1 MPLTAG
7 TKFAGYTIQRMLGSG
22 GMGEVYL
29 ARHPRLPRQD
39 AIKVLR
45 SDISAD
51 PDFMQRFNREADLA
65 AKLWHP
71 HIVGIHDRGRF
82 RGRLWISMD
91 FVDGPD
97 VGRLIREQF
106 PNGMPAQDVIE
117 IVTAVAGALDYAHAQ
132 GLLHR
137 DVKPANIMV
146 SDIES
151 GERRILLGDF
161 GVARDLAD
169 DSSGLT
175 ATNMTVGTAVYAAP
189 EQLMGLAL
197 DGRTDQYSLAVTA
210 YQMLTGGP
218 PFRHSNPAVVIGQ
231 HLNAPV
237 PALADTHSQL
247 APFDGVI
254 SRALAKDP
262 HGRFP
267 TCTDFARALERLHD
281 SGIRVAPAPG
291 LNVAET
297 MPRPVASSAP
307 ADIPGQDEH
316 TAGPGRKDRGRVVP
330 LVLAAA
336 AAAVLIVAIVGYFA
350 VASTTNEAEPE
361 LFTLAGILRLP
372 DDAAKTT
379 DLPEGYMCAGTRDY
393 GDIGPNT
400 PVTVEDESGTLLAKG
415 AIQGSNRGPD
425 ACLLRFRVDEVPTGA
440 RFYRIQVAQQPEV
453 SYTEAEA
460 KAGVDVALGR
470 SVPGEAPTTATPSA
484 TKAPSKTSTQTV
496 TVTPDVEM
504 SSLNQLRA
512 LANRDRSDVA
522 AYLTDVWV
530 PQISSKRVGLEAE
543 GTVWNNG
550 KILDEHLRL
559 RDQYP
564 DVKLLW
570 SGDWSTFDGRNFWVT
585 IVGLK
590 SPYYDDVLSWCR
602 DQGFDRNHCL
612 AKMVSTWRPVEG
624 TTRLMN

>member
-51 PDFMQRFNREADLA
+51 PDFMERFNREADLA

-106 PNGMPAQDVIE
+106 PNGMPAQDAIE

-146 SDIES
+146 SDIET

-197 DGRTDQYSLAVTA
+197 DSRTDQYSLAVTA
-210 YQMLTGGP
+210 YHMLTGEP
-218 PFRHSNPAVVIGQ
+218 PFQHSNPAVVIGQ

-237 PALADTHSQL
+237 PALAETDSQL
-247 APFDGVI
+247 APFDAAI

-262 HGRFP
+262 NERFS
-267 TCTDFARALERLHD
+267 TCTDFARALERSQD
-281 SGIRVAPAPG
+281 SGIGLAPTPS

-297 MPRPVASSAP
+297 MPRPVASTEH
-307 ADIPGQDEH
+307 ADIPRRDEH
-316 TAGPGRKDRGRVVP
+316 TAAQPRKDRGRVVP
-330 LVLAAA
+330 LVVAAA

-350 VASTTNEAEPE
+350 VASTDESEPE

-372 DDAAKTT
+372 DDAVKTT
-379 DLPEGYMCAGTRDY
+379 DLPDGYTCAGTRVY
-393 GDIGPNT
+393 GDVGPNT
-400 PVTVEDESGTLLAKG
+400 PVTVQDESGTLLAKG

-460 KAGVDVALGR
+460 KAGVDFSLGR
-470 SVPGEAPTTATPSA
+470 SEPGEEPTAATPSP
-484 TKAPSKTSTQTV
+484 TNAPPKTSTQTV
-496 TVTPDVEM
+496 TVTPDAEM

-512 LANRDRSDVA
+512 LANRDRSEVA

-543 GTVWNNG
+543 GTVWNNA

-590 SPYYDDVLSWCR
+590 SPYYVDVLGWCS

-612 AKMVSTWRPVEG
+612 AKKISTWHPVDG
-624 TTRLMN
+624 STKLMN